1 MRFSLLS
8 ILAFIALT
16 GMTCSTL
23 PIDSTEDSIGAFY
36 KSVETV
42 ARSARE
48 LCGTSSPEPCTGVLP
63 TQTRDTIKRS
73 LQEAL
78 DAAREADEALL
89 RGEPTQDA
97 LGRAE
102 AILMGAKT
110 QLGRFQ

>member
-1 MRFSLLS
+1 MRLPLLS
-8 ILAFIALT
+8 VLAFIALT

-36 KSVETV
+36 KSVELT
-42 ARSARE
+42 AKTARE
-48 LCGTSSPEPCTGVLP
+48 LCGTSSPEACTGVLP
-63 TQTRDTIKRS
+63 TQARDTIKTS
-73 LQEAL
+73 LQDAL
-78 DAAREADEALL
+78 QAAREADEALL

-102 AILMGAKT
+102 AILNAAKT